1 MKKRVIICAIAI
13 ILVSIVY
20 VIVDLRPYRDEY
32 FDETKL
38 PNIVRKEDAWYSK
51 TNMIAHAG
59 GIYNGLDHTNSK
71 EAVDNY
77 LMSTVDDEIRVIELD
92 FDYTSDNKLVCS
104 HLYRDKGFDYIPSYD
119 EYMNYN
125 IDGYTTIDFNDVIN
139 YMEQNNNLYIMVDTK
154 VEQHTDKTIVDIAQ
168 YMINNIPKDYIDR
181 LIFQLYYPKQKDQM
195 MKLYNFKEE
204 NLVLSLYKGY
214 PMINETLRDA
224 YKYNF
229 SVILFNKRFF
239 TDDEVKR
246 LVNKNFITVVYTVNK
261 QSEKD
266 KLINKGISTFITDNL
281 Y

>member
-13 ILVSIVY
+13 ILVSIIY
-20 VIVDLRPYRDEY
+20 VLIDLRPYKDEY

-51 TNMIAHAG
+51 TDMIAHAG
-59 GIYNGLDHTNSK
+59 GIYNNKDHTNSK

-92 FDYTSDNKLVCS
+92 FDYTSDDKLVCS
-104 HLYRDKGFDYIPSYD
+104 HLYRDKGFNYVPTYE
-119 EYMNYN
+119 EYMNYIN
-125 IDGYTTIDFNDVIN
+125 DGYTPIDFNDVIN

-154 VEQHTDKTIVDIAQ
+154 VENHTDKTVVDIAN
-168 YMINNIPKDYIDR
+168 YMINNMPKEYIDR
-181 LIFQLYYPKQKDQM
+181 LIFQLYLPTQKEQM
-195 MKLYNFKEE
+195 MKLYKFKEE

-229 SVILFNKRFF
+229 SVILFNKKFF
-239 TDDEVKR
+239 DDDELKR
-246 LVNKNFITVVYTVNK
+246 LVNKNFVTVVYTVNK

-266 KLINKGISTFITDNL
+266 KLIDKGVSTFITDNL

>member
-1 MKKRVIICAIAI
+1 
-13 ILVSIVY
+13 
-20 VIVDLRPYRDEY
+20 
-32 FDETKL
+32 
-38 PNIVRKEDAWYSK
+38 
-51 TNMIAHAG
+51 
-59 GIYNGLDHTNSK
+59 
-71 EAVDNY
+71 
-77 LMSTVDDEIRVIELD
+77 
-92 FDYTSDNKLVCS
+92 
-104 HLYRDKGFDYIPSYD
+104 
-119 EYMNYN
+119 
-125 IDGYTTIDFNDVIN
+125 
-139 YMEQNNNLYIMVDTK
+139 MEQNNNLYIMVDTK
-154 VEQHTDKTIVDIAQ
+154 VEQHTDKSIVDIAQ
-168 YMINNIPKDYIDR
+168 YMINNIPAYYIDR

-214 PMINETLRDA
+214 PMINETLKDA

-239 TDDEVKR
+239 TDDEVER

>member
-13 ILVSIVY
+13 ILVSIIY
-20 VIVDLRPYRDEY
+20 VLIDLRPYKDEY

-51 TNMIAHAG
+51 TDMIAHAG
-59 GIYNGLDHTNSK
+59 GIYNNKDHTNSK

-92 FDYTSDNKLVCS
+92 FDYTSDDKLVCS
-104 HLYRDKGFDYIPSYD
+104 HLYRDKGFNYVPTYE
-119 EYMNYN
+119 EYMNYIN
-125 IDGYTTIDFNDVIN
+125 DGYTPIDFNDVIN

-154 VEQHTDKTIVDIAQ
+154 VENHTDKTVVDIAN
-168 YMINNIPKDYIDR
+168 YMINNMPKEYINR
-181 LIFQLYYPKQKDQM
+181 LIFQLYLPTQKEQM
-195 MKLYNFKEE
+195 MKLYKFKEE

-229 SVILFNKRFF
+229 SVILFNKKFF
-239 TDDEVKR
+239 DDDELKR
-246 LVNKNFITVVYTVNK
+246 LVNKNFVTVVYTVNK

-266 KLINKGISTFITDNL
+266 KLIDKGVSTFITDNL

>member
-20 VIVDLRPYRDEY
+20 VIVDLKPYRDEY

-92 FDYTSDNKLVCS
+92 FDYTSDDKLVCS

-125 IDGYTTIDFNDVIN
+125 MDGYTTIDFNDVIN

-154 VEQHTDKTIVDIAQ
+154 VENHTDKTIVDIAKD
-168 YMINNIPKDYIDR
+168 MINNMNDELINR
-181 LIFQLYYPKQKDQM
+181 LIFQLYIPNQKKEM
-195 MKLYNFKEE
+195 IKLYNFKEE

-214 PMINETLRDA
+214 PMINETLKEA
-224 YKYNF
+224 YEYNF
-229 SVILFNKRFF
+229 SVILFNKKFF
-239 TDDEVKR
+239 KDDELQR
-246 LVNKNFITVVYTVNK
+246 LVNKNFVTVVYTVNK
-261 QSEKD
+261 QTDKD
-266 KLINKGISTFITDNL
+266 NLINKGVSIFITDNL